1 VLNGFNF
8 GKNHRKTHM
17 EKIAIV
23 TGAGSGVG
31 KAIAAALKQRGWRSA
46 LLGRREAMLDP
57 SLGLPIACDIADPK
71 QVDAMIARVSRELG
85 PVSLLVNSAGT
96 NIPNRSLETLSVE
109 DFRKLVD
116 VNLTGAFL
124 CVHAVLPIMR
134 QHARGTIVNIVS
146 DAGVVANAKAGA
158 AYVASKFGLRGL
170 TQSIN
175 AEQRQHGIRACA
187 IHPGDI
193 DTPLLE
199 KRPQPPGA
207 EARRNMLQPQDVAS
221 CAMLAIELPPRAIVE
236 ELIVRP
242 R

>member
-1 VLNGFNF
+1 MDKV
-8 GKNHRKTHM
+8 
-17 EKIAIV
+17 AIV

-31 KAIAAALKQRGWRSA
+31 KAVAQSLKSTGWRVA
-46 LLGRREAMLDP
+46 LLGRRENMLDA
-57 SLGLPIACDIADPK
+57 SLGLPIACDVADPG
-71 QVDAMIARVSRELG
+71 QVDAMIARVSKELG

-96 NIPNRSLETLSVE
+96 NIPKRSLEELAVE
-109 DFRKLVD
+109 DFQKLVE

-124 CVHAVLPIMR
+124 CVRAVLPIMR
-134 QHARGTIVNIVS
+134 KQGAGTIVNIIS
-146 DAGVVANAKAGA
+146 DAGVTANAKAGP

-175 AEQRQHGIRACA
+175 FEQRQNGIRACA

-193 DTPLLE
+193 NTPLLD
-199 KRPQPPGA
+199 KRPHPPA
-207 EARRNMLQPQDVAS
+207 ADARTNMLQPEDVAR
-221 CAMLAIELPPRAIVE
+221 CVMLAVDLPPRAIVE

>member
-1 VLNGFNF
+1 
-8 GKNHRKTHM
+8 M
-17 EKIAIV
+17 DKIAIV

-31 KAIAAALKQRGWRSA
+31 KAVAQSLKTAGWRVA
-46 LLGRREAMLDP
+46 LLGRRENTLDA
-57 SLGLPIACDIADPK
+57 SVGLPIACDVADPQ
-71 QVDAMIARVSRELG
+71 QVDAMIARVTTELG
-85 PVSLLVNSAGT
+85 FVSLLVNSAGT
-96 NIPNRSLETLSVE
+96 NIPKRSLEELSIE
-109 DFRKLVD
+109 DFQKLVD

-134 QHARGTIVNIVS
+134 KHGGGTIVNIIS
-146 DAGVVANAKAGA
+146 DAGVIANAKAGP

-175 AEQRQHGIRACA
+175 FEQRQNGIRACA

-193 DTPLLE
+193 NTPLLD
-199 KRPQPPGA
+199 KRPQPPAA
-207 EARRNMLQPQDVAS
+207 EARTNMLQPEDVAK
-221 CAMLAIELPPRAIVE
+221 CVMLAIELPPRAIVE